1 MTPPDTS
8 NDQLS
13 PAPPEQPGS
22 THPAPPPSYQQPIRY
37 WRLLIPISI
46 TALIVVA
53 GFGVV
58 AAARF
63 MGSAVSDALT
73 SSGDDVVSDVE
84 AGIPV
89 EVDIPEGSTAEE
101 IGVMLAEIGVVR
113 SARQFE
119 EAVATAGVANSLKAG
134 TFDLTTGMNPDAV
147 INALIAGP
155 KVVVFDVTIREGLR
169 VTEIIDILAERSGI
183 DRQEFED
190 ALFSGRVTTTLNEIP
205 ADASFA
211 DWEGLLF
218 PDTYEFS
225 ENSTPADM
233 LNRLSRTMQVRMDA
247 VDWSELEAAGFTRY
261 EGIIIAS
268 LIESEVRVA
277 DERPLVSSVIRNRLE
292 IGEILGI
299 DASTLYAQDTRD
311 PSEIDVDFDSPYNT
325 RRYGGLPPGP
335 ISAPGLASL
344 QAAAQ
349 PADTEY
355 LYYVLADED
364 GSHAFAE
371 TLEEHNAN
379 VAAARD
385 AGLLG

>member
-8 NDQLS
+8 NDQLTS
-13 PAPPEQPGS
+13 AQPTPDPPEYRQPV
-22 THPAPPPSYQQPIRY
+22 RY
-37 WRLLIPISI
+37 WRLLIPITIS
-46 TALIVVA
+46 ALVVMA

-58 AAARF
+58 AAARWL
-63 MGSAVSDALT
+63 GGTVSEALT
-73 SSGDDVVSDVE
+73 AEEDDVVSNVE

-101 IGVMLAEIGVVR
+101 IGTMLAEIGVVR

-119 EAVATAGVANSLKAG
+119 DAVDTSGVANSLKAG

-155 KVVVFDVTIREGLR
+155 KVVVFEVTIPEGRR
-169 VTEIIDILAERSGI
+169 VTEIIGILSEESGI
-183 DRQEFED
+183 DRVEFED
-190 ALFSGRVTTTLNEIP
+190 ALFSDAVTTTLHEIP
-205 ADASFA
+205 DDASFA

-225 ENSTPADM
+225 ENSAPADM

-247 VDWSELEAAGFTRY
+247 VDWTDFERAGFTRY
-261 EGIIIAS
+261 EGIILAS

-277 DERPLVSSVIRNRLE
+277 DERPLVSSVLRNRLE
-292 IGEILGI
+292 IDEILGI
-299 DASTLYAQDTRD
+299 DASTLYAQGIRD
-311 PSEIDVDFDSPYNT
+311 PSEINVDFDSPYNT
-325 RRYGGLPPGP
+325 RRYGGIPPGP

-344 QAAAQ
+344 QAAAE
-349 PADTEY
+349 PADTEF
-355 LYYVLADED
+355 LYYVLSDED

-371 TLEEHNAN
+371 TEAEHNEN
-379 VAAARD
+379 VQAARE